1 MKYIHP
7 QLLLITLQPELIY
20 DSYKLEN
27 TILKLKKYIFGQP
40 YTRLKHFEN
49 NFFLVLAAYVNQL
62 NIFLNIGSKIN

>member
-1 MKYIHP
+1 MKYIYP

-20 DSYKLEN
+20 DSHKLEN

-40 YTRLKHFEN
+40 QTRLKHYAI